1 MAEEI
6 KNLIEKIN
14 QEGIEAAEAKKR
26 EIENQAKL
34 QAEEILAKAKKD
46 AAQLISEAEE
56 RIGSMEEKNR
66 ALLSQAGRD
75 LLLSLRKE
83 IDAMLEK
90 IIIHDLRQALSPEAL
105 FKMILEIIKVS
116 GAGQKG
122 EIIISL
128 KREDAEELQKHFFS
142 RLKDETKKAITL
154 KPAEDV
160 LAGFS
165 ISFDSGKSQY
175 DFTDKALAEYIGLS
189 LKPKLNQILKDAV
202 S

>member
-1 MAEEI
+1 MTEEI

-14 QEGIEAAEAKKR
+14 KEGIEAAERKKK
-26 EIENQAKL
+26 ELENQARL
-34 QAEEILAKAKKD
+34 EAEEILAKAKKD
-46 AAQLISEAEE
+46 AAKLISGAEE
-56 RIGSMEEKNR
+56 KISSMEGKSR
-66 ALLSQAGRD
+66 ALLAQAGRD

-90 IIIHDLRQALSPEAL
+90 IILADLRQALNPEAL

-128 KREDAEELQKHFFS
+128 KREDAEALQQQFFS
-142 RLKDETKKAITL
+142 RLKEETKKAITL

-160 LAGFS
+160 LAGFT
-165 ISFDSGKSQY
+165 ISFDAGKSQY
-175 DFTDKALAEYIGLS
+175 DFTDKALAEYIGSS
-189 LKPKLNQILKDAV
+189 LKPKLNQLLKDAV